1 MARPTW
7 HGNYQSSYRDLP
19 SCATIPT
26 AAIRS
31 KRTPPQSLNS
41 FRQAI
46 QRSST
51 NFGIAGGS
59 IYLDILWI
67 VDDGKVSRT
76 AKEDS
81 TMIVTALTS
90 ALMPKISLQ
99 KESSFL
105 PALCSSS
112 TALDEEGK

>member
-1 MARPTW
+1 M
-7 HGNYQSSYRDLP
+7 
-19 SCATIPT
+19 IPT

-31 KRTPPQSLNS
+31 KRAPLQSLTS

-51 NFGIAGGS
+51 NFDIAGGS

-76 AKEDS
+76 TKEDS
-81 TMIVTALTS
+81 TMVVITLTS
-90 ALMPKISLQ
+90 MPRISLQ
-99 KESSFL
+99 KESPFL

-112 TALDEEGK
+112 TALDEEGNRVPRSD